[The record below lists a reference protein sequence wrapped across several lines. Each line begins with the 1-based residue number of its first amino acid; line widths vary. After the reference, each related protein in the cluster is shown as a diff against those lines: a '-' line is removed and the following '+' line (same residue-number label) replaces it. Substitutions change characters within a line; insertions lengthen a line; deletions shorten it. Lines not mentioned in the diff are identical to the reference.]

1 MTLFLSNLVVNKKRD
16 VYSLLNMLLI
26 RSDINL
32 ASETRLALPGKG
44 ALEAA
49 TMTFLA
55 ECGMKVSR
63 SNPRQYLAHI
73 SSMPG
78 LEVVFQRA
86 ADIPLLVQDG
96 DATLGLTGYDIL
108 AEYRGD
114 GEETVDEDDA
124 GDDDLIILERDL
136 GFGSC
141 RLVVAVPETWID
153 VNTCADLWHLAGYY
167 RTHKGRGLRIA
178 TKYPALTGQFL
189 RRHGLTHCKI
199 ITPHGALEAAP
210 LTDTAD
216 LNVDLTETGTTLRE
230 NRLKLLDDGVVL
242 RSQACLIANAHLLSR
257 NEQALQLAVTMLE
270 LIDAR
275 MQARNRSLLTAYL
288 QADSTD
294 RADSICAELNRRLKR
309 AEASSSTPA
318 PTSGTRC
325 ELRIASSKLLGDVEH
340 NWYTISGE
348 VDTGKGPASELLE
361 IVAVLRSAG
370 AVHINMMPLSY
381 RFTEESVSV
390 RALRERMKRIR

>member
-1 MTLFLSNLVVNKKRD
+1 
-16 VYSLLNMLLI
+16 
-26 RSDINL
+26 
-32 ASETRLALPGKG
+32 
-44 ALEAA
+44 
-49 TMTFLA
+49 MTFLA

-78 LEVVFQRA
+78 LEIVFQRA

-114 GEETVDEDDA
+114 GEEVVDEDDA

-167 RTHKGRGLRIA
+167 RTHKGHGLRIA
-178 TKYPALTGQFL
+178 TKYPVLTGQFL
-189 RRHGLTHCKI
+189 RRHGITHCKI

-216 LNVDLTETGTTLRE
+216 LIVDLTETGTTLRE

-242 RSQACLIANAHLLSR
+242 RSQACLIANARLLSR
-257 NEQALQLAVTMLE
+257 HEQALQLAVTMLE

-294 RADSICAELNRRLKR
+294 RADSTCAELNRRLKPL
-309 AEASSSTPA
+309 AAHS
-318 PTSGTRC
+318 
-325 ELRIASSKLLGDVEH
+325 ELRIASSRLIGDAEH

-348 VDTGKGPASELLE
+348 VDAGKGPASELLE

-370 AVHINMMPLSY
+370 AVHINVIPLSY
-381 RFTEESVSV
+381 RFTEESASV